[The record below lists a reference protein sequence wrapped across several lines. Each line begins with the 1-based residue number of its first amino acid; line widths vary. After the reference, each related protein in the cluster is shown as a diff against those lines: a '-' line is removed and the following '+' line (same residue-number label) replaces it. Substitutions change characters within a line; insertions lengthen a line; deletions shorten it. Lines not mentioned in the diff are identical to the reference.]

1 MYVLAK
7 FIGTGF
13 FFDNSEESEENVDES
28 TGVTYYS
35 SEAQLEELLQTLDR
49 EKWETDLVKNIEEI
63 KEEILR
69 QMAITEQLTNDAKNG
84 RRSILENEH
93 GMSDLEVHIV
103 IFTSSS

>member
-1 MYVLAK
+1 M
-7 FIGTGF
+7 F
-13 FFDNSEESEENVDES
+13 FFFHNSEESEENDNDSNE
-28 TGVTYYS
+28 VTYYS

-93 GMSDLEVHIV
+93 GMHDLKFNV
-103 IFTSSS
+103 

>member
-1 MYVLAK
+1 MYVYAK
-7 FIGTGF
+7 FKAIVF
-13 FFDNSEESEENVDES
+13 YFDNSEESEENDDGS

-49 EKWETDLVKNIEEI
+49 EKWEADLVKNIEEI

-69 QMAITEQLTNDAKNG
+69 QMARTEQLTNDAKNG

-93 GMSDLEVHIV
+93 GMPYLDIHTLV
-103 IFTSSS
+103 